1 MTFSLDAL
9 ARQLRDAEQSGQAI
23 APLRDIL
30 GVDNADAAYAIQR
43 LNVQHHVP
51 MAGGWWAARWA

>member
-23 APLRDIL
+23 ARC
-30 GVDNADAAYAIQR
+30 AIFSASTMPTP
-43 LNVQHHVP
+43 P
-51 MAGGWWAARWA
+51 MPSSA

>member
-23 APLRDIL
+23 APLR
-30 GVDNADAAYAIQR
+30 
-43 LNVQHHVP
+43 
-51 MAGGWWAARWA
+51 